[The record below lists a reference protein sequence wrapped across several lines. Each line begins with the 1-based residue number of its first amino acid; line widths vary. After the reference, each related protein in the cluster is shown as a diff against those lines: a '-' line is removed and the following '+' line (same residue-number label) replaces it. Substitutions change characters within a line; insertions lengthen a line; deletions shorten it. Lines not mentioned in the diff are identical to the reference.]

1 MSKQVFVALVT
12 CFNEDETINCAATR
26 AQVRRQVAAGN
37 NIMCAGTNGDF
48 SALTHAEK
56 IRLTEE
62 VVDEV
67 AGRARVIVNAGMPA
81 TFETLQIAKAFDR
94 IGVDG
99 IAVITPFFIACTQ
112 DGLIRHFQTVADA
125 VGAPIY
131 LYDIPART
139 QNHIEPETARKLA
152 AHGNIAG
159 IKDTGGAQQTLEAN
173 LQVARDVPGFEV
185 YSGPDHL
192 VLWSLQNG
200 AAGCISGLGNAL
212 PDVLAV
218 FSAPSTP
225 ATSPRPS
232 GSRRSMPISAPIS
245 TRLASHP
252 PWSSARFISRT
263 LPSAPAA
270 SRHSCRIR
278 NRIKKSWKSCDAIDA
293 CEAATERSGHCRS
306 RTRHLKISTKTA
318 GSRSLS
324 EASSMTNNL

>member
-1 MSKQVFVALVT
+1 MSKQAFVALVT
-12 CFNEDETINCAATR
+12 CFNEDETINYAATR

-48 SALTHAEK
+48 TALTHAEK
-56 IRLTEE
+56 IRLMEE

-67 AGRARVIVNAGMPA
+67 AGRAKVIVNAGMPA
-81 TFETLQIAKAFDR
+81 TFETLQLAKAFDH

-125 VGAPIY
+125 VGTPVY
-131 LYDIPART
+131 LYDIPTRT

-159 IKDTGGAQQTLEAN
+159 IKDSGGAQQTLEAY

-212 PDVLAV
+212 PDVLAGIL
-218 FSAPSTP
+218 SAFN
-225 ATSPRPS
+225 AGDIAEAERQQA
-232 GSRRSMPISAPIS
+232 IYAD
-245 TRLASHP
+245 
-252 PWSSARFISRT
+252 FRT
-263 LPSAPAA
+263 DLYALGFAPAMVKRSLYLQDPPVGA
-270 SRHSCRIR
+270 SRQPALLPDPEQD
-278 NRIKKSWKSCDAIDA
+278 KKIL
-293 CEAATERSGHCRS
+293 EILR
-306 RTRHLKISTKTA
+306 RHRRL
-318 GSRSLS
+318 
-324 EASSMTNNL
+324 

>member
-1 MSKQVFVALVT
+1 MTKQAFVALVT
-12 CFNEDETINCAATR
+12 CFNEDETINYEATR
-26 AQVRRQVAAGN
+26 AQVRRQVAVGN

-48 SALTHAEK
+48 TALTHEEK

-67 AGRARVIVNAGMPA
+67 AGRAKVIVNAGMPA
-81 TFETLQIAKAFDR
+81 TFETLQLAKAFDR

-112 DGLIRHFQTVADA
+112 DGLIRHFSTVADA
-125 VGAPIY
+125 VETPVY

-159 IKDTGGAQQTLEAN
+159 IKDSGGAQQTLEAY
-173 LQVARDVPGFEV
+173 LQVAKEMPGFEV

-212 PDVLAV
+212 PDVLAGILNA
-218 FSAPSTP
+218 FNASDIGEAERQQAIYTDFRTDLYALGFAPAMVKRSLYLQDPSVGASRQP
-225 ATSPRPS
+225 ALLPDQEQDDRIVEIL
-232 GSRRSMPISAPIS
+232 RRYQQPV
-245 TRLASHP
+245 
-252 PWSSARFISRT
+252 T
-263 LPSAPAA
+263 LPLECAVQ
-270 SRHSCRIR
+270 
-278 NRIKKSWKSCDAIDA
+278 
-293 CEAATERSGHCRS
+293 E
-306 RTRHLKISTKTA
+306 
-318 GSRSLS
+318 
-324 EASSMTNNL
+324 

>member
-1 MSKQVFVALVT
+1 MTKQAFVALVT
-12 CFNEDETINCAATR
+12 CFNEDETINYQATR

-48 SALTHAEK
+48 TALTHAEK

-67 AGRARVIVNAGMPA
+67 AGRAKVIVNAGMPA
-81 TFETLQIAKAFDR
+81 TFETLQLAKAFDR

-112 DGLIRHFQTVADA
+112 DGLIRHFSTVADA
-125 VGAPIY
+125 VETPVY

-152 AHGNIAG
+152 THGNIAG
-159 IKDTGGAQQTLEAN
+159 IKDSGGAQQTLEAY
-173 LQVARDVPGFEV
+173 LQVAKEMPGFEV

-212 PDVLAV
+212 PDVLAGILNA
-218 FSAPSTP
+218 FNAGDITE
-225 ATSPRPS
+225 AERQQA
-232 GSRRSMPISAPIS
+232 IYAD
-245 TRLASHP
+245 
-252 PWSSARFISRT
+252 FRT
-263 LPSAPAA
+263 DLYALGFAPAMVKRSLYLQDPSVGA
-270 SRHSCRIR
+270 SRQPALLPDKEQDDRIVEILR
-278 NRIKKSWKSCDAIDA
+278 RY
-293 CEAATERSGHCRS
+293 RR
-306 RTRHLKISTKTA
+306 L
-318 GSRSLS
+318 
-324 EASSMTNNL
+324 

>member
-1 MSKQVFVALVT
+1 MSKQAFVALVT
-12 CFNEDETINCAATR
+12 CFNEDETINYEATR

-48 SALTHAEK
+48 TALTHEEK

-67 AGRARVIVNAGMPA
+67 AGRAKVIVNAGMPA
-81 TFETLQIAKAFDR
+81 TFETLQLAKAFDR

-112 DGLIRHFQTVADA
+112 DGLIRHFSTVADA
-125 VGAPIY
+125 VKTPVY

-152 AHGNIAG
+152 THGNIAG
-159 IKDTGGAQQTLEAN
+159 IKDSGGAQQTLEAY
-173 LQVARDVPGFEV
+173 LQVAKEMPGFEV

-212 PDVLAV
+212 PDVLAGILNA
-218 FSAPSTP
+218 FNAGDITE
-225 ATSPRPS
+225 AERQQA
-232 GSRRSMPISAPIS
+232 IYAD
-245 TRLASHP
+245 
-252 PWSSARFISRT
+252 FRT
-263 LPSAPAA
+263 DLYALGFAPAMVKRSLYLQDPSVGA
-270 SRHSCRIR
+270 SRQPALLPDNAQDEKILEILRRYQRI
-278 NRIKKSWKSCDAIDA
+278 
-293 CEAATERSGHCRS
+293 
-306 RTRHLKISTKTA
+306 
-318 GSRSLS
+318 
-324 EASSMTNNL
+324 